1 MYLFNA
7 SKRPTP
13 PCRLGLSNINV
24 PILERQRWFCTSI
37 LQSLSSSPGKDQF
50 LSSKKLFLSYL
61 GSRVIFSDH
70 PLFLFVQF
78 LHFSNPYS
86 ISVQWVRFNC
96 HVESDDNRTDILGIV
111 VLDRLTSE
119 LHVEYNNLLRK
130 ET

>member
-50 LSSKKLFLSYL
+50 LSSKKLFLPYL

-70 PLFLFVQF
+70 PGPKMVHTWRGRGYFIFIEIYVKRQ
-78 LHFSNPYS
+78 SNPRPPQ
-86 ISVQWVRFNC
+86 SVQHSTVHSTF
-96 HVESDDNRTDILGIV
+96 SAQQ
-111 VLDRLTSE
+111 
-119 LHVEYNNLLRK
+119 NNFK
-130 ET
+130 I